1 MFTFINGFFSRVS
14 LAMNEHTYCN
24 LIFFISALLKR
35 QSKFQFEKKCST
47 CMVNLMKFFSADF
60 GYRPYFGNDKASS
73 KSFNA
78 SFVSYHKNEKMCT
91 ILLLNSF
98 FHR

>member
-1 MFTFINGFFSRVS
+1 
-14 LAMNEHTYCN
+14 
-24 LIFFISALLKR
+24 
-35 QSKFQFEKKCST
+35 
-47 CMVNLMKFFSADF
+47 MVNLMKFFSADF

-78 SFVSYHKNEKMCT
+78 SFVSYHTNEKMCT
-91 ILLLNSF
+91 ILLLNSI